1 MKKIFITNEYR
12 VLEVLCTNSVYVKE
26 TRFCALHQYEI
37 AEELN
42 LSRANINKIF
52 SNLQTEGYISMIT
65 RGRWK
70 VSDDAIHLIE
80 VTQRL

>member
-1 MKKIFITNEYR
+1 MKQIFITNEYR
-12 VLEVLCTNSVYVKE
+12 VLEVLCTNSVYIKG

-52 SNLQTEGYISMIT
+52 SNLQAEGYISMIT

-70 VSDDAIHLIE
+70 ISDDAIHLIE

>member
-1 MKKIFITNEYR
+1 MKQIFITNEYR

-37 AEELN
+37 AEELH
-42 LSRANINKIF
+42 LSRASVNTIF
-52 SNLQTEGYISMIT
+52 TNLQAEGYISMIT

-70 VSDDAIHLIE
+70 VSDEALHLIE
-80 VTQRL
+80 VTQQL

>member
-1 MKKIFITNEYR
+1 MKQIFITNEYR

-37 AEELN
+37 AEKLN

-52 SNLQTEGYISMIT
+52 SNLQSEGYISMIT
-65 RGRWK
+65 RGKWK
-70 VSDDAIHLIE
+70 VSDDAMHLIE
-80 VTQRL
+80 VTQQL

>member
-1 MKKIFITNEYR
+1 MKQMFITNEYR
-12 VLEVLCTNSVYVKE
+12 VLEVMCVNSVCVKE

-52 SNLQTEGYISMIT
+52 SSLQTEGYISMIT
-65 RGRWK
+65 RGRWRI
-70 VSDDAIHLIE
+70 SDDAIQLIQE
-80 VTQRL
+80 TQAL

>member
-1 MKKIFITNEYR
+1 MKQIFITNEYR

-52 SNLQTEGYISMIT
+52 ANHQTEGYISMIT

-70 VSDDAIHLIE
+70 ISDDALRLIE
-80 VTQRL
+80 VTQQL

>member
-1 MKKIFITNEYR
+1 MKQIFITNEYR

-26 TRFCALHQYEI
+26 TRFCALNQYEV
-37 AEELN
+37 AEELK
-42 LSRANINKIF
+42 LSRANVNKIF
-52 SNLQTEGYISMIT
+52 SNLQTEGYITMIT

-80 VTQRL
+80 VTQEL

>member
-1 MKKIFITNEYR
+1 MKQIFITNEYR
-12 VLEVLCTNSVYVKE
+12 VLEVLCANSVYVKE

-52 SNLQTEGYISMIT
+52 SSLQTEGYISMIT

-70 VSDDAIHLIE
+70 ISDEALRLIE
-80 VTQRL
+80 VTQQL

>member
-1 MKKIFITNEYR
+1 MKQIFITNEYR
-12 VLEVLCTNSVYVKE
+12 VLEVLCTNSVCVKE

-37 AEELN
+37 AEELH

-52 SNLQTEGYISMIT
+52 SNLQSEGYISMIT

-70 VSDDAIHLIE
+70 VSDDAMHLIE
-80 VTQRL
+80 VTQQL